1 MSFSGSGELKKDEGT
16 TKERNSFSAH
26 IVARAHRGPMKGGP
40 NSDQKF
46 AEIGTRPWPYIVMV
60 GAKLFHAHYYC

>member
-1 MSFSGSGELKKDEGT
+1 MLDDVIIQKKTLIIISSGLSLKLKG
-16 TKERNSFSAH
+16 
-26 IVARAHRGPMKGGP
+26 HRGPMRGGP